1 MPHRQNS
8 RRMAAFVTGGARR
21 IGRAIVEALAE
32 DGYPVAIHCNES
44 RDEADALAA
53 AVLAQGGRAV
63 VVAGDLARLDR
74 LDALVDAAIEAL
86 GPIGLLVNNASIFR
100 EDAVEALKPAELTDH
115 LSINLAA
122 PCLLA
127 SAVAA
132 RLPEGATALVV
143 NIVDQRV
150 LKPTPQFFSYSLSKA
165 GLWWATQTMAQALA
179 PRMRVVALA
188 PGPTLKS
195 LRQDEADFRRQSE
208 AVLLGRGPELTEFG
222 RTIRWLM
229 ETPSVTGQLIALDGG
244 QHLAWQ
250 TADVIGTN
258 E

>member
-1 MPHRQNS
+1 MQDRRNS
-8 RRMAAFVTGGARR
+8 GRLAAFVTGGARR
-21 IGRAIVEALAE
+21 IGRAIVEALAD
-32 DGYPVAIHCNES
+32 DGYPVAIHCNAS

-53 AVLAQGGRAV
+53 AITAQGGRAI
-63 VVAGDLARLDR
+63 VVAGDLAQFDR
-74 LDALVDAAIEAL
+74 LEALVDTAVAAL

-100 EDAVEALKPAELTDH
+100 DDVVETLRPADLTEH
-115 LSINLAA
+115 LSVNLAA

-127 SAVAA
+127 SAIAA
-132 RLPEGATALVV
+132 RLPEPATALVV

-179 PRMRVVALA
+179 PRIRVVALG
-188 PGPTLKS
+188 PGPTVKS
-195 LRQDEADFRRQSE
+195 ERQDEVDFRRQSQ
-208 AVLLGRGPELTEFG
+208 AVLLGHGPELAEFG

-229 ETPSVTGQLIALDGG
+229 ETPSVTGQFIALDGG

-250 TADVIGTN
+250 TADVIGIN